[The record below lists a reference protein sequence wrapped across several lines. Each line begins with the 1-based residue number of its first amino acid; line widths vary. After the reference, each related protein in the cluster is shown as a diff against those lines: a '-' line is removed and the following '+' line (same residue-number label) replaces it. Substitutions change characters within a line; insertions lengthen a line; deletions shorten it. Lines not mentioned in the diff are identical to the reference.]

1 MVEEISRSS
10 QLISIETASGVTLD
24 GLLTE
29 PPDARAATLLIHGK
43 GGNFYT
49 GPGRFIPELSRL
61 ADVCHLSINMRCHDL
76 GYTKPDVPIS
86 LHGTPSDRPD
96 RQPEVAGGMWEL
108 LAEGREDLR
117 AAVRYLRDRGYGKVF
132 LIGHSSG
139 AFYATHHAA
148 QDPDIAGRI
157 LLSPLVS
164 NKAPLELWF
173 PSEEV
178 LDVAIAN
185 ARGMVASGEGH
196 RILTLPKWY
205 YGMSAASLLDR
216 LDEEDDA
223 WMKAVSSSSSPL
235 LMIWGSAE
243 SRHAAWSDL
252 WSRLGVPDREHHIIE
267 GSEHFYLGFE
277 HELTRLIDDFIE
289 RR

>member
-1 MVEEISRSS
+1 MLEEISRSS

-29 PPDARAATLLIHGK
+29 PPNARAATLLIHGK

-49 GPGRFIPELSRL
+49 GPGRFIPELSL
-61 ADVCHLSINMRCHDL
+61 LPDFCHLSINMRCHDL

-86 LHGTPSDRPD
+86 LHGTTSDVSG
-96 RQPEVAGGMWEL
+96 RQPEVGGGMWEL
-108 LAEGREDLR
+108 LADGREDLGG
-117 AAVRYLRDRGYGKVF
+117 AVEYLRHRGYDKVF

-139 AFYATHHAA
+139 AFYATDYAA
-148 QDPDIAGRI
+148 HDPDIAGRI

-164 NKAPLELWF
+164 NKAPLRLWF
-173 PSEEV
+173 PTKEALEG
-178 LDVAIAN
+178 AIAR
-185 ARGMVASGEGH
+185 AREMVASGEGH
-196 RILTLPKWY
+196 RILTLPNWY

-216 LDEEDDA
+216 LAEEDDA
-223 WMKAVSSSSSPL
+223 WMRAVSASSSPL
-235 LMIWGSAE
+235 LMVWGSAE
-243 SRHAAWSDL
+243 SRHLAWSEL
-252 WSRLGVPDREHHIIE
+252 WDQLEVEDREHHVIQ

-277 HELTRLIDDFIE
+277 HELTGVIDEFIE